1 MPTKMCKNLKLL
13 QFIVAGNNATDFF
26 LWRDRH
32 RRIKQ
37 YTPFL
42 LRSEGINMEFAD
54 VKVKGPFATIV
65 EAENKVVM
73 ENLMQGIYTCINAS
87 NARQR
92 CCRIHGGYKGVI
104 WKDTRR

>member
-13 QFIVAGNNATDFF
+13 QFFF
-26 LWRDRH
+26 WTDRH

-73 ENLMQGIYTCINAS
+73 ENLMQGIQICINGS
-87 NARQR
+87 NARQQ
-92 CCRIHGGYKGVI
+92 CCRIHGGYNGVI

>member
-1 MPTKMCKNLKLL
+1 
-13 QFIVAGNNATDFF
+13 
-26 LWRDRH
+26 
-32 RRIKQ
+32 
-37 YTPFL
+37 
-42 LRSEGINMEFAD
+42 MEFAD

-73 ENLMQGIYTCINAS
+73 ENLMQGIHTCINAS